1 MNLIEQL
8 GGYER
13 AKNHR
18 DYLIDFGNEFNR
30 PNKYEVNKINN
41 ALLEYRRQH
50 NIFEAGDIAVN
61 SRGDES
67 RLLKIWRV
75 DMCAHNSK
83 MSIADYDAESLGG
96 WSRFHA
102 LRHATD
108 EEIKAGR
115 RLPVIESDDCS
126 DIRNHISPNTVVIDH
141 AT

>member
-50 NIFEAGDIAVN
+50 NIFEVGDKVVHLFYNGSDVQEVKGVNGLKLTLYHHNMGYNYIAYAP
-61 SRGDES
+61 D
-67 RLLKIWRV
+67 
-75 DMCAHNSK
+75 
-83 MSIADYDAESLGG
+83 
-96 WSRFHA
+96 F
-102 LRHATD
+102 RHATP
-108 EEIKAGR
+108 EEIEAGK
-115 RLPVIESDDCS
+115 RL
-126 DIRNHISPNTVVIDH
+126 
-141 AT
+141 